1 MIRTVRYFLF
11 TVVLA
16 TCATA
21 ALAQQPFTP
30 VMGAYQFSNGVHP
43 VISAVFPNADART
56 ISNFWKAEL
65 KAISAK
71 VTDKKELIGAA
82 ARIPS
87 ASPDTIRILIATEQ
101 RKGDKNVVV
110 RIAFQTRTGYV
121 APDSP
126 ERELTSCKEWV
137 RQRSVTLLKQ
147 VAQKNLDEAQRQL
160 DRDQRDLE
168 MLKRE
173 LDRAE
178 DNLRRTEQRGVDAQR
193 TKAEADS
200 ILALP
205 TGMAAGT
212 DSLDAVTDAKAQAK
226 EQRSWTKRRD
236 RAIYTAK
243 SMDKKADDLRWAIKK
258 NKEDQEKQG
267 AVIALQQETVNGLK
281 RDLDAIH

>member
-1 MIRTVRYFLF
+1 MNHIFRSLI
-11 TVVLA
+11 LA
-16 TCATA
+16 SVIASFA
-21 ALAQQPFTP
+21 IGAVAQQPFAP

-43 VISAVFPNADART
+43 VISAVFPNSDART
-56 ISNFWKAEL
+56 VSNFWKAEL

-121 APDSP
+121 AQDSP
-126 ERELTSCKEWV
+126 EREITSCTEWV

-160 DRDQRDLE
+160 DRYQRDLGQLE
-168 MLKRE
+168 RE
-173 LDRAE
+173 SDRAE
-178 DNLRRTEQRGVDAQR
+178 ESLRRTEQRGTDAQKE
-193 TKAEADS
+193 KAEADS

-205 TGMAAGT
+205 AGRAAGT
-212 DSLDAVTDAKAQAK
+212 DSLEAIADAKTQAK
-226 EQRSWTKRRD
+226 EQRAWTKRRD
-236 RAIYTAK
+236 RAIYTSK
-243 SMDKKADDLRWAIKK
+243 SMDKKADDLRWASKK
-258 NKEDQEKQG
+258 NKEDQEKQE
-267 AVIALQQETVNGLK
+267 AVIARQQDAVNGLK